1 METEYRWFI
10 SGGKP
15 RLINNPT
22 MPDTEF
28 HGSAMAVENYI
39 DPTTGKE
46 ASAAKSK
53 FSPPI
58 PDRNFKSFRGMWHVK
73 PNFNNGKPYTGFML
87 IPEPMGA
94 FRNAVK
100 LKDVYIAESVKFIGA
115 ESFRFTALK
124 TVKIAADCEYSET
137 SFPEGCEVEFY
148 GGGGTYGQLY
158 DCDGKAIL
166 DYEGAR
172 IYVRSD
178 KREDK
183 K

>member
-22 MPDTEF
+22 LPDTEF

-58 PDRNFKSFRGMWHVK
+58 PDRNFKSFRGMWHVA

-87 IPEPMGA
+87 ICRLYKKKSFKNHRIIADQKRYNFHGKCRRERYRQ
-94 FRNAVK
+94 RNGDR
-100 LKDVYIAESVKFIGA
+100 KD
-115 ESFRFTALK
+115 
-124 TVKIAADCEYSET
+124 
-137 SFPEGCEVEFY
+137 
-148 GGGGTYGQLY
+148 
-158 DCDGKAIL
+158 
-166 DYEGAR
+166 
-172 IYVRSD
+172 
-178 KREDK
+178 
-183 K
+183 

>member
-22 MPDTEF
+22 LPDTEF
-28 HGSAMAVENYI
+28 HGSAMAVENYT

-58 PDRNFKSFRGMWHVK
+58 PDRNFKSFRGMWHIK

-87 IPEPMGA
+87 IPEPTPPPANWQFSFSSKKTLFSIETDMQFGIEISG
-94 FRNAVK
+94 
-100 LKDVYIAESVKFIGA
+100 YKFMFSINDNK
-115 ESFRFTALK
+115 EEQT
-124 TVKIAADCEYSET
+124 
-137 SFPEGCEVEFY
+137 
-148 GGGGTYGQLY
+148 
-158 DCDGKAIL
+158 
-166 DYEGAR
+166 
-172 IYVRSD
+172 
-178 KREDK
+178 
-183 K
+183 